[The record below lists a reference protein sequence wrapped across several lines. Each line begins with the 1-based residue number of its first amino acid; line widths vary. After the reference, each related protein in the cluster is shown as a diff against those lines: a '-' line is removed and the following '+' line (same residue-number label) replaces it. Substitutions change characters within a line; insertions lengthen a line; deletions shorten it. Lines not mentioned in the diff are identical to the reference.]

1 MYYIFRQLLQRFWAV
16 GAISV
21 TFLAL
26 NAAPA
31 TATEPTLTLISP
43 FAGIEMPSTPAGPD
57 NVLDKLRRGFE
68 LTYEDNNRTAAELKW
83 FASHPDYLNRVFTRA
98 QRYLPYNGV
107 RLTEAGRR
115 LATHILRRHRLV
127 EQFLVEVMGMDWSEV
142 HPEAEIL
149 EHAVSDR
156 LIERMDEMLGR
167 PSVDPHGDPIPTAC
181 GTVDEPDHPSLLVCP
196 LDRPL
201 EIARVTDQRADF
213 LRLLERH
220 ELMPGRRAVVRA
232 RDEMAET
239 VDVHPEGR
247 ESLQLGYHAASRIL
261 VRTV

>member
-1 MYYIFRQLLQRFWAV
+1 MPTSTVEDYLKCIFLEEQRSSGKLV
-16 GAISV
+16 
-21 TFLAL
+21 
-26 NAAPA
+26 A
-31 TATEPTLTLISP
+31 TGRIATEMGVAPGTVTAMVKTLTESGLV
-43 FAGIEMPSTPAGPD
+43 D
-57 NVLDKLRRGFE
+57 
-68 LTYEDNNRTAAELKW
+68 YE
-83 FASHPDYLNRVFTRA
+83 
-98 QRYLPYNGV
+98 PYNGV